1 MLFVVIGYVSYA
13 MCSTSYIGGLC
24 TLYSVRYYRGEM
36 YGVKGRGGEP
46 RTYLLYGVSSV
57 WGGGQKGV
65 VRCEV
70 ESGDHL
76 DSFAIWVIETN
87 LLC

>member
-1 MLFVVIGYVSYA
+1 ML
-13 MCSTSYIGGLC
+13 
-24 TLYSVRYYRGEM
+24 
-36 YGVKGRGGEP
+36 RGGGGAP
-46 RTYLLYGVSSV
+46 YIPIV
-57 WGGGQKGV
+57 WCILRVGGGQKGV

-70 ESGDHL
+70 ESGDQL

>member
-1 MLFVVIGYVSYA
+1 ML
-13 MCSTSYIGGLC
+13 
-24 TLYSVRYYRGEM
+24 RG
-36 YGVKGRGGEP
+36 GGEP

-70 ESGDHL
+70 ESGDQL
-76 DSFAIWVIETN
+76 DSFARWVIETN

>member
-1 MLFVVIGYVSYA
+1 ML
-13 MCSTSYIGGLC
+13 
-24 TLYSVRYYRGEM
+24 RG
-36 YGVKGRGGEP
+36 GGEP

-65 VRCEV
+65 VVRCEV
-70 ESGDHL
+70 ESVDQL
-76 DSFAIWVIETN
+76 DSFAILVIETN